1 MPLAAS
7 VMGVAAVGL
16 VAASLYRQDAPA
28 PQMAVAASPI
38 QLVNSTERCVRSP
51 RLRPI
56 RCANISSPTRACP
69 AAGRCRPAC
78 STSAPFPTR
87 ARAALDEVVPRH
99 ARALRAARAGSGV
112 AEHPTD
118 PLSWLGRISTA
129 GQRLNYV
136 GTFVY
141 QSGGHVETSR
151 IAHRVDA
158 AGEHERLEV
167 LDGSPREI
175 IRRGAE
181 VRCVLP
187 DERTVIIDEAQGGGP
202 SRRACR
208 CRRPGWPRTTASA
221 RARWAGWPGWRPR
234 PWCSSPR
241 TILRYGHVLWADM
254 QSGLLLKSRTLD
266 QHGGVIEQFSFSE
279 VRIGG
284 EVDDALLESRFETG
298 EGWRMVN
305 ARGSNMPVEAAGW
318 VLEPAVPATRSP
330 RS

>member
-1 MPLAAS
+1 MRLFPVMLGLCALLAQ
-7 VMGVAAVGL
+7 G
-16 VAASLYRQDAPA
+16 PA
-28 PQMAVAASPI
+28 
-38 QLVNSTERCVRSP
+38 
-51 RLRPI
+51 
-56 RCANISSPTRACP
+56 
-69 AAGRCRPAC
+69 
-78 STSAPFPTR
+78 F
-87 ARAALDEVVPRH
+87 
-99 ARALRAARAGSGV
+99 

-151 IAHRVDA
+151 IAHRVNA

-187 DERTVIIDEAQGGGP
+187 DERTVIIDEAQG
-202 SRRACR
+202 RRAF
-208 CRRPGWPRTTASA
+208 PA
-221 RARWAGWPGWRPR
+221 RLPVSPTGLTENYRLRKGEVGRVAGLEAQALVLEPKDE
-234 PWCSSPR
+234 
-241 TILRYGHVLWADM
+241 LRYGHVLWADT

-266 QHGGVIEQFSFSE
+266 PHGGVIEQFSFSE

-298 EGWRMVN
+298 EGWRTLN

-318 VLEPAVPATRSP
+318 VLEPAVPGYTLTSVMKRPLGRERGEAVHMVFSDGLAAISVFIEPLPSKPGHQSGMSANGAVNIFRRTVADHQITALGEVPQAALVRIADGVEV
-330 RS
+330 RKR